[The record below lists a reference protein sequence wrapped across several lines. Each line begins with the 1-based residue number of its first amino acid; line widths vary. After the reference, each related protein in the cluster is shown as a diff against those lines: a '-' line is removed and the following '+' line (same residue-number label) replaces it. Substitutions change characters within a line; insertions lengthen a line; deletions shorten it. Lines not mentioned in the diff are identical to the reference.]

1 MSKQEDGSV
10 MNSAKIFPSI
20 VLVDDERDLLF
31 TASHL
36 LASVFPNQV
45 VSFSESSKLL
55 PFLEKQPAAVIVLDL
70 QMPGFTGQELLPQ
83 IVYHYPEVPVVIMT
97 GANAI
102 ETAIDC
108 MKKGAFDYLVK
119 PVENSRLITSVTRAL
134 EVHRLRSEVTFLKR
148 HLLGDEPEHHP
159 AFAPIITGNR
169 KMKGLFHYIE
179 AVSGSEQPVLISGET
194 GVGKELFAR
203 AIHTV
208 SGRNGDFVALN
219 IAGLDDVMFSDTL
232 FGHWKGA
239 YTGASHLREGLI
251 AKAAGGTIFLDEIGE
266 LNAVSQVKLLRLLQ
280 ENEYYPLGSDVTKRS
295 SARIIVATNRD
306 LQQMIAAGEFRND
319 LYYRLYTH
327 SCHIPPLRER
337 QEDIPLLFD
346 HFLHAAAASLK
357 KKAPSYNEDLTRY
370 LATYSFPGNIR
381 ELQAMIH
388 DAVARHSE
396 GVLPADLFRGKV
408 GNDQDYAGP
417 CPLTSQ
423 AAADQMPANPDSFPK
438 LRDAEM
444 NLILQALAVAKDN
457 QGVAASLLGISRKA
471 LNNRL
476 SRTRQKAE
484 S

>member
-1 MSKQEDGSV
+1 
-10 MNSAKIFPSI
+10 MNSI
-20 VLVDDERDLLF
+20 
-31 TASHL
+31 
-36 LASVFPNQV
+36 
-45 VSFSESSKLL
+45 
-55 PFLEKQPAAVIVLDL
+55 
-70 QMPGFTGQELLPQ
+70 
-83 IVYHYPEVPVVIMT
+83 
-97 GANAI
+97 
-102 ETAIDC
+102 
-108 MKKGAFDYLVK
+108 
-119 PVENSRLITSVTRAL
+119 
-134 EVHRLRSEVTFLKR
+134 
-148 HLLGDEPEHHP
+148 
-159 AFAPIITGNR
+159 
-169 KMKGLFHYIE
+169 
-179 AVSGSEQPVLISGET
+179 
-194 GVGKELFAR
+194 
-203 AIHTV
+203 
-208 SGRNGDFVALN
+208 
-219 IAGLDDVMFSDTL
+219 
-232 FGHWKGA
+232 
-239 YTGASHLREGLI
+239 
-251 AKAAGGTIFLDEIGE
+251 
-266 LNAVSQVKLLRLLQ
+266 SQVKLLRLLQ

-357 KKAPSYNEDLTRY
+357 KKAPSYSEDLTRN
-370 LATYSFPGNIR
+370 LAAYSFPGNIR

-388 DAVARHSE
+388 DAVARHS
-396 GVLPADLFRGKV
+396 GVLPADSFRGKV
-408 GNDQDYAGP
+408 GNDQGYAGP

-423 AAADQMPANPDSFPK
+423 TAADQMPANPESFPK